1 MLFDFLTIYL
11 ILINIVAIV
20 ITICDKLNAKFSK
33 RRVPENTLLVISL
46 LGGSIMMYLT
56 MQLIRHKT
64 RKRKFMVG
72 IPLII
77 VLQILLIVLFMVTL

>member
-11 ILINIVAIV
+11 ILINIIAVI
-20 ITICDKLNAKFSK
+20 ITICDKLNAKFNK
-33 RRVPENTLLVISL
+33 WRVPENTLLTISL
-46 LGGSIMMYLT
+46 LGGSVMMYLT

-72 IPLII
+72 IPFII
-77 VLQILLIVLFMVTL
+77 ILQILVIVLFKVAL